1 MDMDKVRYSHPG
13 NFSTVAATAET
24 SIGLLLV
31 FLAFKWHR
39 SSIIL
44 LAFTLLIMWYIVN
57 L

>member
-1 MDMDKVRYSHPG
+1 MGLDKVRYSHPD
-13 NFSTVAATAET
+13 NFSMVAATAET